1 MEIYVMKKKFVL
13 TLALVLMVAGTLVA
27 ATPLEVSGS
36 FKAGYDYTFAAT
48 NSATAAYGNEA
59 NVTFAFSGDFW
70 DLEIGGDVLYGEEK
84 GLSDATAKIY
94 LDKALAEKGVDLEDI
109 SLTLHAG
116 TGVSADATSVF
127 ADEGE
132 LSSGLSGAGVSNVG
146 ITLGYADLFE
156 VYASVEPI
164 SKSLPMVVGVKFMPV
179 DGVDAAV
186 GYTNNGNGII
196 VSAAADV
203 ASLVGLEDISLA
215 ASVED
220 IYMIDAE
227 TNELNIDVAT
237 EVSGIGLWAA
247 YQLAGSAHAAK
258 AEASYST
265 TVSDFDLSAA
275 FAVGMPD
282 VTDIDAWTYKV
293 SGGAEYVMGG
303 VTYALDAAYQ
313 IDAETFTLSPSV
325 SISF

>member
-1 MEIYVMKKKFVL
+1 MKKKFVL

-36 FKAGYDYTFAAT
+36 FKAGYDYTFASPNSFLVANDHNAT
-48 NSATAAYGNEA
+48 VNFE
-59 NVTFAFSGDFW
+59 FAGDFW
-70 DLEIGGDVLYGEEK
+70 DLEISGDVLYDENSVG
-84 GLSDATAKIY
+84 ATANIY
-94 LDKALAEKGVDLEDI
+94 LDKGLAEKGVDMGDVA
-109 SLTLHAG
+109 LTLHVG
-116 TGVSADATSVF
+116 DSVTADATSVF
-127 ADEGE
+127 ADKGE

-146 ITLGYADLFE
+146 ITLGYADMFE
-156 VYASVEPI
+156 VYASVEPL
-164 SKSLPMVVGVKFMPV
+164 SSSLPMVVGVKFMPV

-196 VSAAADV
+196 ASAAADI
-203 ASLVGLEDISLA
+203 ASLVGLEDIALA

-220 IYMIDAE
+220 IYMIDAK
-227 TNELNIDVAT
+227 TNELNVDVAT

-247 YQLAGSAHAAK
+247 LKYVDDLEAK

-282 VTDIDAWTYKV
+282 VADVDSWTYKI
-293 SGGAEYVMGG
+293 SGGAEYAMGG
-303 VTYALDAAYQ
+303 ATYALDASYQ
-313 IDAETFTLSPSV
+313 IDTETFVLSPSV
-325 SISF
+325 SLSF